1 MSVFI
6 GFGFNLK
13 WQNELFLKPLSLVGR
28 PNSLQHGRKQAEAFL
43 GTQCW
48 DPSIP
53 SSLLCPAQLCVC
65 YARRCFLSKL
75 LSFHHFDGL
84 SMSVDVGYVRT
95 SLPLTAVIW
104 PWKERKN
111 VFGANAVGISATD
124 AGRHMSPSSEA
135 VWGSVGHSAEGCA
148 SLIFCFKYSSFYGVS
163 EIKPNCQT
171 EWNKVL
177 WDNNDVRMPAVKFYP
192 TRQGLHSWRRS
203 GSEAYPADGWRS
215 LPSNW
220 NLEMTALGPFSSGQQ
235 KERQMW
241 YCHISDMTGAGT
253 LRWV

>member
-95 SLPLTAVIW
+95 SLPLTADMTL
-104 PWKERKN
+104 KGE
-111 VFGANAVGISATD
+111 
-124 AGRHMSPSSEA
+124 EECL
-135 VWGSVGHSAEGCA
+135 WGKRCWNFCHGCRTTYVA
-148 SLIFCFKYSSFYGVS
+148 
-163 EIKPNCQT
+163 
-171 EWNKVL
+171 VL
-177 WDNNDVRMPAVKFYP
+177 WSCLRQRWTFCWGLCFPDILFQILIILRCFWNQAKLPDWVKQSP
-192 TRQGLHSWRRS
+192 
-203 GSEAYPADGWRS
+203 
-215 LPSNW
+215 
-220 NLEMTALGPFSSGQQ
+220 LG
-235 KERQMW
+235 
-241 YCHISDMTGAGT
+241 
-253 LRWV
+253 